1 MNMGF
6 EGRYLSGIGVLAAV
20 VESGSFVRAGE
31 ALGLTQPGVSRAIAR
46 LEERIGVRL
55 LDRTTRSVSL
65 TAEGRKLYEAV
76 MPLLTEVDEAVNL
89 ASGSAAVVRG
99 RLRVNS
105 DPFFSRLML
114 APQIGSFL
122 EKYPEVSLELITREQ
137 LGDMVSDG
145 FDVAI
150 RFGEPPNS
158 SLVAKK
164 LLETRILTVAS
175 PGYLKKKG
183 RPSRPEEIQQHLSI
197 DFRNPRTGQ
206 AFEWEFRRGKKV
218 VQVKTNAR
226 LLLSDV
232 DSMLGACLAGV
243 GIAQVMAIDV
253 QKYIEQGRLV
263 DLFPDWPD
271 ERFPLYALYPSR
283 HLPAA
288 KLRAFMDFLAEIL
301 PVEFSKRGGAK

>member
-6 EGRYLSGIGVLAAV
+6 EGKYLNGIGVLAAV

-31 ALGLTQPGVSRAIAR
+31 ALGLTQPGVSRSIAR

-65 TAEGRKLYEAV
+65 TVEGRKLYESV
-76 MPLLTEVDEAVNL
+76 MPLLSEVDEAVNL

-99 RLRVNS
+99 RLRINA

-114 APQIGSFL
+114 APQIGRFL
-122 EKYPEVSLELITREQ
+122 EKYPEISLELISREH
-137 LGDMVSDG
+137 LGDLIADG

-150 RFGEPPNS
+150 RFGEPASS
-158 SLVAKK
+158 SLIAKK
-164 LLETRILTVAS
+164 LLETRIMTVAS
-175 PGYLKKKG
+175 PGYIRKRG
-183 RPSRPEEIQQHLSI
+183 RPSHPGEIPQHASI
-197 DFRNPRTGQ
+197 DFRNPNTGKP
-206 AFEWEFRRGKKV
+206 FEWEFRRGKKV
-218 VQVKTNAR
+218 IEVKKNAR
-226 LLLSDV
+226 LLVSDV

-243 GIAQVMAIDV
+243 GIAQVMALDV

-271 ERFPLYALYPSR
+271 ERFPLYAFYPSR

-288 KLRAFMDFLAEIL
+288 KLRAFMDFLGEML
-301 PVEFSKRGGAK
+301 PVKLQNH

>member
-1 MNMGF
+1 MSFDGK
-6 EGRYLSGIGVLAAV
+6 YLSGIGVLAAV

-65 TAEGRKLYEAV
+65 TAEGRKLHEAV
-76 MPLLTEVDEAVNL
+76 MPLLGEVDEAVNL
-89 ASGSAAVVRG
+89 ASGSAAIVRG

-114 APQIGSFL
+114 APHIGRFL

-145 FDVAI
+145 FDIAI
-150 RFGEPPNS
+150 RFGEPTAS
-158 SLVAKK
+158 SLIAKK
-164 LLETRILTVAS
+164 LLETRIMTVAS
-175 PGYLKKKG
+175 PGYIRKKG
-183 RPSRPEEIQQHLSI
+183 RPSHPEEIPQHVSI
-197 DFRNPRTGQ
+197 DFRNPNTGQ
-206 AFEWEFRRGKKV
+206 PFDWEFRRGKKV
-218 VQVKTNAR
+218 IEVKKNAR

-232 DSMLGACLAGV
+232 DSMLNACLAGV
-243 GIAQVMAIDV
+243 GIAQIMAIDV
-253 QKYIEQGRLV
+253 QKYIDQGRLV

-288 KLRAFMDFLAEIL
+288 KLRAFMDFLAEML
-301 PVEFSKRGGAK
+301 PVKF

>member
-1 MNMGF
+1 MSFDGK
-6 EGRYLSGIGVLAAV
+6 YLSGIGVLAAV

-65 TAEGRKLYEAV
+65 TAEGRKLHEAV
-76 MPLLTEVDEAVNL
+76 MPLLGEVDEAVNL
-89 ASGSAAVVRG
+89 ASGSAAIVRG

-114 APQIGSFL
+114 APHIGRFL

-145 FDVAI
+145 FDIAI
-150 RFGEPPNS
+150 RFGEPTAS
-158 SLVAKK
+158 SLIAKK
-164 LLETRILTVAS
+164 LLETRIMTVAS
-175 PGYLKKKG
+175 PGYIKKKG
-183 RPSRPEEIQQHLSI
+183 RPSHPEEIPQHVSI
-197 DFRNPRTGQ
+197 DFRNPNTGQ
-206 AFEWEFRRGKKV
+206 PFDWEFRRGKKV
-218 VQVKTNAR
+218 IEVKKNAR

-232 DSMLGACLAGV
+232 DSMLNACLAGV
-243 GIAQVMAIDV
+243 GIAQIMAIDV
-253 QKYIEQGRLV
+253 QKYIDQGRLV

-288 KLRAFMDFLAEIL
+288 KLRAFMDFLAEML
-301 PVEFSKRGGAK
+301 PVKF

>member
-1 MNMGF
+1 MNMSF
-6 EGRYLSGIGVLAAV
+6 EGKYLSGIGVLAAV
-20 VESGSFVRAGE
+20 IESGSFVRAGE

-65 TAEGRKLYEAV
+65 TAEGRNLYEAV
-76 MPLLTEVDEAVNL
+76 MPLLAEVDEAVNL

-114 APQIGSFL
+114 APQIGHFL
-122 EKYPEVSLELITREQ
+122 EKYPEISLELITREQ
-137 LGDMVSDG
+137 LGDLVSEG
-145 FDVAI
+145 FDLAI
-150 RFGEPPNS
+150 RFGEPPRS

-175 PGYLKKKG
+175 PAYLKKKG
-183 RPSRPEEIQQHLSI
+183 RPTRPEEIPQHISI
-197 DFRNPRTGQ
+197 DFRNPLTGQ
-206 AFEWEFRRGKKV
+206 PFEWEFRRGKKV
-218 VQVKTNAR
+218 VEVKTSAR

-232 DSMLGACLAGV
+232 DSMFGACLAGV
-243 GIAQVMAIDV
+243 GIAQVMAIDA

-301 PVEFSKRGGAK
+301 PVELSKRGGAR

>member
-1 MNMGF
+1 MSFDGK
-6 EGRYLSGIGVLAAV
+6 YLSGIGVLAAV

-65 TAEGRKLYEAV
+65 TAEGRKLHEAV
-76 MPLLTEVDEAVNL
+76 MPLLGEVDEAVNL
-89 ASGSAAVVRG
+89 ASGSAAIVRG

-114 APQIGSFL
+114 APHIGRFL

-145 FDVAI
+145 FDIAI
-150 RFGEPPNS
+150 RFGEPTAS
-158 SLVAKK
+158 SLIAKK
-164 LLETRILTVAS
+164 LLETRIMTVAS
-175 PGYLKKKG
+175 PGYIKKKG
-183 RPSRPEEIQQHLSI
+183 RPSHPEEIPQHVSI
-197 DFRNPRTGQ
+197 DFRNPNTGQ
-206 AFEWEFRRGKKV
+206 PFEWEFRRGKKV
-218 VQVKTNAR
+218 IEVKKNAR

-232 DSMLGACLAGV
+232 DSMLNACLAGV

-253 QKYIEQGRLV
+253 QKYIDQGRLV

-288 KLRAFMDFLAEIL
+288 KLRAFMDFLAEML
-301 PVEFSKRGGAK
+301 PVKF

>member
-1 MNMGF
+1 MNFDGK
-6 EGRYLSGIGVLAAV
+6 YLSGIGVLAAV

-31 ALGLTQPGVSRAIAR
+31 SLGLTQPAVSRAIAR
-46 LEERIGVRL
+46 LEERVGVRL

-65 TAEGRKLYEAV
+65 TAEGRKLYEVV
-76 MPLLTEVDEAVNL
+76 MPLLASVDEAVTL
-89 ASGSAAVVRG
+89 ASGSAAIVRG

-114 APQIGSFL
+114 APQIGRFL
-122 EKYPEVSLELITREQ
+122 DKYPEVSLELISREQ
-137 LGDMVSDG
+137 LGDLISDG

-150 RFGEPPNS
+150 RFGEPANS

-175 PGYLKKKG
+175 PGYIKKKG
-183 RPSRPEEIQQHLSI
+183 RPSHPDEIHQHASI

-206 AFEWEFRRGKKV
+206 PFEWEFRRGKKV
-218 VQVKTNAR
+218 VEAKKNAR
-226 LLLSDV
+226 LLLTDV
-232 DSMLGACLAGV
+232 DSMLNACLAGV
-243 GIAQVMAIDV
+243 GIAQVMEIDV

-288 KLRAFMDFLAEIL
+288 KLRAFMDFVVKIL
-301 PVEFSKRGGAK
+301 SLDSSKS